1 AKNVYR
7 VLFAIRDDI
16 VYVLYVR
23 HSSQAPLTLNDV
35 EELRGGI

>member
-1 AKNVYR
+1 
-7 VLFAIRDDI
+7 
-16 VYVLYVR
+16 VLYVR